1 MAEAIAAAAAVFLD
15 PVRLGLMMLGIL
27 AGIFVGI
34 LPGLGGI
41 VAVSI
46 MLPFIYKL
54 DAVAALA
61 TMTGAV
67 AVVHT
72 SDTITSVLLGAPGSA
87 ASTPSALEGHPL
99 ARKGQAARALSA
111 AYLASLIGG
120 IIGAVGLT
128 LSIPIARPFVLAFG
142 SPELFM
148 LCALG
153 VSFAGGLL
161 GKVPLK
167 GIAAGLFG
175 LLLGTV
181 GPTPAVAEL
190 RFTLGQMFLADGF
203 NVVIVALGLFGI
215 AEMISILSRGGGISH
230 KIDLGSGWAE
240 GVRDVVRH
248 RWLVLR
254 GSLVGMWVGVL
265 PALGA
270 TAGAM
275 MAYGQAVATARDKEN
290 FGKGDIRGL
299 IAAEASN
306 NSVMAGDLIPT
317 LLFSVPGSATAALM
331 VGALLRYGI
340 LPGPRFVTEHL
351 DLMYVIVWSFAFSS
365 AVGAG
370 LCFLLSPSLARLTRV
385 PFSYIAPP
393 VLLTM
398 LLGAYQVS
406 NAMGEIW
413 LLLLLGLFGWG
424 MKQAGWPRAP
434 LLIGYVLALPME
446 RYFWLTLNLYEGYTW
461 LLRPWVVAFGLVLVA
476 PFVWGFVLRRRKREE
491 QAIEHPRSPAR
502 WQAPSAVGVLFVI
515 LFAAA
520 ILEAG
525 RYQPAARLL
534 PWAVAIPGL
543 LVAALQVAAESR
555 GRSGGAD
562 DDEEGD
568 EGAPPDPLEARRRPR
583 RALMHLG
590 GIVACAALIS
600 VMGFRAATALY
611 MLVALLVAARMTP
624 IKAAL
629 YTAITIGL
637 LWFLGDS
644 VLGLKWP

>member
-1 MAEAIAAAAAVFLD
+1 MAEAIAAAAAIFLD
-15 PVRLGLMMLGIL
+15 PVRLGLMMLGIC
-27 AGIFVGI
+27 AGILVGI

-54 DAVAALA
+54 DAMAALA

-87 ASTPSALEGHPL
+87 SSTPSALEGHPL
-99 ARKGQAARALSA
+99 ARRGQAARALSA

-120 IIGAVGLT
+120 IIGAIGLT
-128 LSIPIARPFVLAFG
+128 LSIPIARPLVLTFG

-161 GKVPLK
+161 GKAPLK

-190 RFTLGQMFLADGF
+190 RFTFGQMFLADGF

-215 AEMISILSRGGGISH
+215 AEMISILSRGGGISQR
-230 KIDLGSGWAE
+230 IDLGTGWAE
-240 GVRDVVRH
+240 GVRDVIRH
-248 RWLVLR
+248 RWLVVR
-254 GSLVGMWVGVL
+254 GSLVGMWVGIL

-270 TAGAM
+270 TAGSM
-275 MAYGQAVATARDKEN
+275 MAYGQAVATAKDKEN

-340 LPGPRFVTEHL
+340 LPGPRFVTDHL

-370 LCFLLSPSLARLTRV
+370 LCFLLSPSLARLTRL

-424 MKQAGWPRAP
+424 MKQTGWPRAP

-461 LLRPWVVAFGLVLVA
+461 LLRPWVVVFGVLLVA
-476 PFVWGFVLRRRKREE
+476 PFAWGFLRRRRDR
-491 QAIEHPRSPAR
+491 AVPATS
-502 WQAPSAVGVLFVI
+502 QTSAPQRRRLPTLVGVLFAV
-515 LFAAA
+515 LFAGAVV
-520 ILEAG
+520 EAD

-534 PWAVAIPGL
+534 PLAVAIPGL
-543 LVAALQVAAESR
+543 LVVLAQVFQESR
-555 GRSGGAD
+555 GRATEAD
-562 DDEEGD
+562 DDEAD
-568 EGAPPDPLEARRRPR
+568 EDPAATDPLERKR
-583 RALMHLG
+583 RAGRAIAHLG

-600 VMGFRAATALY
+600 VLGFRAATALY
-611 MLVALLVAARMTP
+611 MLAALLVVARMAP
-624 IKAAL
+624 VKAVL
-629 YTAITIGL
+629 YTAVAIGS
-637 LWFLGDS
+637 LWFLGDN